1 MQACTPERHVFYQN
15 LTRKIRLLILV
26 VSFFPMVLTSGILCY
41 RFHSDYRTR
50 VNAHVSELVLKHTRN
65 IDAFLLEKLGNIRYL
80 ARRFSDQSPES
91 FQEVLAGSLAH
102 LRDGYGEVFTDLG
115 LVDSNGRQLAY
126 EGPFRLGNADYS
138 GAAWFRKAMENPYYI
153 SDVFAGLRGHPHFIL
168 AVKVLSQGQAYILR
182 ATINFTAF
190 NSLVENVRIGKTGV
204 AYIVNASG
212 EPQTQSGEGIAD
224 FTAPGPGEA
233 DLLKGRGTVMVHR
246 ADAQGKTYLV
256 ALSRFKNIDWCMVFR
271 QDLNDALK
279 DLHETE
285 LLTLVVFSLG
295 CIAILSVSFAL
306 PRGIVRHI
314 AKADLKSE
322 SMNRQVVESGKLA
335 AIGELA
341 AGIAHEIN
349 NPVAIM
355 VEEAGWVG
363 DLLDEESPVS
373 EGTTKEFRRALDQIA
388 TQGRRCKDITHK
400 LLSFAR
406 KSDAAVADILVNDTI
421 REIVS
426 LTAQMARYNN
436 VAIQTELAPDLPWIR
451 VSPAELQQV
460 VLNLINN
467 AIDAMGHGGG
477 TIQIRTGLSPDE
489 PGSLLIQV
497 RDNGPGIPSQNLDR
511 IFDPFFTTKPVGR
524 GTGLG
529 LSICYG
535 IIRKMGGQIE
545 VESAVGEGTCFYIFL
560 PQTSDDRIS
569 GASGVSGAEELP
581 GDLALTY
588 NDNVS
593 N

>member
-1 MQACTPERHVFYQN
+1 MQDPDRKAFYQN

-41 RFHSDYRTR
+41 RFHFDYKER

-80 ARRFSDQSPES
+80 ARQFTARPPES
-91 FQEVLAGSLAH
+91 VQGFLVDSLAH
-102 LRDGYGEVFTDLG
+102 LRDSYGEVFTDLG
-115 LVDSNGRQLAY
+115 LVDSHGRQLAY
-126 EGPFRLGNADYS
+126 EGPFRLTNADYS
-138 GAAWFRKAMENPYYI
+138 GAAWFQNAMENPYYI

-168 AVKVLSQGQAYILR
+168 AVKAGVRGQTYILR

-190 NSLVENVRIGKTGV
+190 NTLVENIRIGKTGI
-204 AYIVNASG
+204 AYIVNAKGEQQTRTGAGDPVHTALESG
-212 EPQTQSGEGIAD
+212 EQG
-224 FTAPGPGEA
+224 
-233 DLLKGRGTVMVHR
+233 DLKTRGTVTVRR
-246 ADAQGKTYLV
+246 ADIHGRPYLI
-256 ALSRFKNIDWCMVFR
+256 ALSRFKNIDWCMVFH
-271 QDLNDALK
+271 QDLDDALV
-279 DLHETE
+279 DLRETE
-285 LLTLVVFSLG
+285 LLTLAVFALG

-306 PRGIVRHI
+306 PRGIVRLI
-314 AKADLKSE
+314 ARSDHKSDT
-322 SMNRQVVESGKLA
+322 MNRQVVESGKLA

-355 VEEAGWVG
+355 VEEAGWMG
-363 DLLDEESPVS
+363 DLLEEETTVAQ
-373 EGTTKEFRRALDQIA
+373 GTAKEFRRALDQIA

-406 KSDAAVADILVNDTI
+406 KSDCAVAEIFINDTI

-436 VAIQTELAPDLPWIR
+436 VTIRTDLGADLPWIR
-451 VSPAELQQV
+451 FSPAELQQV
-460 VLNLINN
+460 ILNLINN
-467 AIDAMGHGGG
+467 AIDAMGREGGV
-477 TIQIRTGLSPDE
+477 IRIRTGINPDD
-489 PGSLLIQV
+489 PGFILIEV

-511 IFDPFFTTKPVGR
+511 VFDPFFTTKPVGQ

-535 IIRKMGGQIE
+535 IIRKMGGRIE
-545 VESAVGEGTCFYIFL
+545 VESAAGQGTSFYISL
-560 PQTSDDRIS
+560 PLSPEDTFHGSDGKIQDTQKQTLAYDDQF
-569 GASGVSGAEELP
+569 
-581 GDLALTY
+581 
-588 NDNVS
+588 S